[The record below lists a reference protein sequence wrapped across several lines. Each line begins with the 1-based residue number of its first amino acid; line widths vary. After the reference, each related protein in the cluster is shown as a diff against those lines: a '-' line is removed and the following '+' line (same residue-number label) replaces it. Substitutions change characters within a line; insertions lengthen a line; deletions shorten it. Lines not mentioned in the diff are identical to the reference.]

1 MNKLIATATI
11 LLCFGLAGCMQVHMD
26 TDIAKDG
33 SGTFTMSFA
42 MSTEVAQTLQE
53 MSSLS
58 PPGQQQD
65 TPSLD
70 DFDRDKIEAACKKH
84 DVKLTKYE
92 RMTANGKDTVT
103 MVMEF
108 KNLQDLSAVLSNT
121 QGDKTGIGIF
131 KQADGNYLLKEYD
144 LPAEL
149 VAEEEPAEEAA
160 EQAPAEMD
168 PAAMG
173 KSMELMGKLM
183 ASASELEVSM
193 RITVPGE
200 VISHN
205 AMRQEDKTLVWE
217 INSEN
222 MMTMQGGMEPEI
234 VFSGK
239 GLKIKAL
246 DLEE

>member
-1 MNKLIATATI
+1 
-11 LLCFGLAGCMQVHMD
+11 MQVHMD

-53 MSSLS
+53 MSSMS
-58 PPGQQQD
+58 PPGQQGGSP
-65 TPSLD
+65 PSLE
-70 DFDRDKIEAACKKH
+70 DFDRDKIEATCKKH
-84 DVKLTKYE
+84 DVKLAKYE
-92 RMTANGKDTVT
+92 KTSADGKDTMT
-103 MVMEF
+103 MVLEF
-108 KNLQDLSAVLSNT
+108 KSLQDLSAVLGAT
-121 QGDKTGIGIF
+121 QGEKTGIGIF

-149 VAEEEPAEEAA
+149 LAEEEAEEEAA
-160 EQAPAEMD
+160 EQAPADMD

-234 VFSGK
+234 VFSGQ
-239 GLKIKAL
+239 GLKIDAP
-246 DLEE
+246 DLED